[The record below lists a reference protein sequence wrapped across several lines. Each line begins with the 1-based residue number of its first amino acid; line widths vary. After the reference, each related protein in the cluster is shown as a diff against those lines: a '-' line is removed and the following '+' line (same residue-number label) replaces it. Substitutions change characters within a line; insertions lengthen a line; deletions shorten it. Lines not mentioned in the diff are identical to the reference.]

1 MDVMKCSHCKFVG
14 IAYGGRCKR
23 CGQLIPVQ
31 NSRNSNSSLIKGLP
45 PGLRKPV
52 MVLAAMAIFGGLIA
66 GIVVV
71 RAAWKKYFDPTPAYL
86 EAINRSGKFETPVTL
101 RVNQKP
107 IPIMDIS
114 TSGAFGK
121 RTRTVLV
128 TKTAGVLEA
137 LGFLTVRKTTSSST
151 TNLGNIGL
159 AIDTTAEHL
168 EISLTEKGQQESANW
183 QTTEER
189 YPGAEETTLWWNV
202 PIGSRE
208 ITRIEATNETML
220 PSMVDVA
227 IHWRWHPN
235 KLGEGFDCS
244 GSIVGSLPK
253 DLQDFARSLDWN
265 TQREYTAL
273 ARLRRVGDVWQVE
286 WIDSPNERKDRDF
299 RYGEPTD
306 PLSF

>member
-1 MDVMKCSHCKFVG
+1 MF
-14 IAYGGRCKR
+14 
-23 CGQLIPVQ
+23 
-31 NSRNSNSSLIKGLP
+31 
-45 PGLRKPV
+45 
-52 MVLAAMAIFGGLIA
+52 LAAMAIFGGLIA

-71 RAAWKKYFDPTPAYL
+71 RAQWKKYFDPTPAYL
-86 EAINRSGKFETPVTL
+86 EAINRSGKFATLVTL

-107 IPIMDIS
+107 IPTMSIS
-114 TSGAFGK
+114 TLGPVGK
-121 RTRTVLV
+121 STRTVLV
-128 TKTAGVLEA
+128 TKTAKVLEA

-151 TNLGNIGL
+151 TNLGDNFG
-159 AIDTTAEHL
+159 AIETTAEHI
-168 EISLTEKGQQESANW
+168 EISLTEKGQEESANW
-183 QTTEER
+183 PTVEER
-189 YPGAEETTLWWNV
+189 YPGAEETTMWWNV

-220 PSMVDVA
+220 PSMVEVA

-244 GSIVGSLPK
+244 GPTVGSLPK

-286 WIDSPNERKDRDF
+286 WIDSPNERKDKDF
-299 RYGEPTD
+299 RLLEPPD

>member
-1 MDVMKCSHCKFVG
+1 MDLMKCSHCKFVG
-14 IAYGGRCKR
+14 FAYGGRCKQ

-31 NSRNSNSSLIKGLP
+31 NSRNSNSSLIDRLP

-52 MVLAAMAIFGGLIA
+52 MFLAVMAIFGGLIT

-71 RAAWKKYFDPTPAYL
+71 RAAWNKYTDPTPAYL

-107 IPIMDIS
+107 IPIMSIS
-114 TSGAFGK
+114 SLGPVSKT
-121 RTRTVLV
+121 TRTVLV
-128 TKTAGVLEA
+128 TKTAKVLEA
-137 LGFLTVRKTTSSST
+137 LGFLTVRKTTSYST
-151 TNLGNIGL
+151 TSLDDDFG
-159 AIDTTAEHL
+159 AIEIERTAEHID
-168 EISLTEKGQQESANW
+168 ISLTEKGQEESANW
-183 QTTEER
+183 PTVEER
-189 YPGAEETTLWWNV
+189 YPGAEETTMWWNV

-220 PSMVDVA
+220 PRMVEVA

-244 GSIVGSLPK
+244 GSILGSLPK
-253 DLQDFARSLDWN
+253 EPQDFARSLDWN

-273 ARLRRVGDVWQVE
+273 ARLSRVGDVWQVLA
-286 WIDSPNERKDRDF
+286 IDSPNERKGNDF
-299 RYGEPTD
+299 
-306 PLSF
+306 

>member
-1 MDVMKCSHCKFVG
+1 MF
-14 IAYGGRCKR
+14 
-23 CGQLIPVQ
+23 
-31 NSRNSNSSLIKGLP
+31 
-45 PGLRKPV
+45 
-52 MVLAAMAIFGGLIA
+52 LAAMAIFGGLIA
-66 GIVVV
+66 GIVIV
-71 RAAWKKYFDPTPAYL
+71 RAQWKRYFDPTPVYL

-107 IPIMDIS
+107 IPIMSIS

-121 RTRTVLV
+121 TTRTVLV
-128 TKTAGVLEA
+128 MKTAKVLEA

-151 TNLGNIGL
+151 TDLGDNFG
-159 AIDTTAEHL
+159 AIETTAEHI
-168 EISLTEKGQQESANW
+168 EISLTEKGQEESANW
-183 QTTEER
+183 QTMEER
-189 YPGAEETTLWWNV
+189 YPGAEEQTTWWWNV

-208 ITRIEATNETML
+208 ITKIEATNETML
-220 PSMVDVA
+220 PSMVEVA

-286 WIDSPNERKDRDF
+286 WIDSPNERKDKDF
-299 RYGEPTD
+299 RYGEATD
-306 PLSF
+306 PLTF

>member
-1 MDVMKCSHCKFVG
+1 MDVLKCSHCKFVG
-14 IAYGGRCKR
+14 FAYGGRCKR

-31 NSRNSNSSLIKGLP
+31 NSRNSNSSLINGLP

-52 MVLAAMAIFGGLIA
+52 MFLAAMAIFGGLIA

-107 IPIMDIS
+107 IPIMSIS
-114 TSGAFGK
+114 SSSPFGK
-121 RTRTVLV
+121 STRTVLV
-128 TKTAGVLEA
+128 TKTAKVLEA

-151 TNLGNIGL
+151 TNLGDFG
-159 AIDTTAEHL
+159 AIETTAEHI
-168 EISLTEKGQQESANW
+168 EMSLTEKGQEESANW
-183 QTTEER
+183 PTTEER
-189 YPGAEETTLWWNV
+189 YPGAEETTMWWNV

-220 PSMVDVA
+220 PRMVEVA

-253 DLQDFARSLDWN
+253 NLQDFARSLDWN

-273 ARLRRVGDVWQVE
+273 ARLSRVGDVWQVE
-286 WIDSPNERKDRDF
+286 WIDSPNDRKDKDF
-299 RYGEPTD
+299 RFGEPTD